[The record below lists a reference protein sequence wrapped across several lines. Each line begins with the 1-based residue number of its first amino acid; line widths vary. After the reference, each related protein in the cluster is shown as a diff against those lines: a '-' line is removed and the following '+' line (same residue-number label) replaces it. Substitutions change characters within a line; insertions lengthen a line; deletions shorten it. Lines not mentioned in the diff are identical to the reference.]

1 MYVQLDPKE
10 IIVQEVKVQVK
21 VEVRVEVQA
30 EVRAE
35 IQVHDLIH
43 REVQARDQI
52 FIRIVQVV

>member
-1 MYVQLDPKE
+1 MYVQLDLKE

-21 VEVRVEVQA
+21 VEVLAEVQ
-30 EVRAE
+30 AE